1 MSAPRKNECAQK
13 INRNMNEEETEDTNW
28 PKFGSKRR
36 SQEDC
41 PFFSDSRILETE
53 ILRKYPGEMR
63 PPKRESWR
71 KKSAD
76 MNEWIGIW
84 MNEWIWNWPNTKISR
99 LEEAQRKP
107 EEIPKKPDQ
116 TRRRLEASRR
126 RPTQEVESRADS
138 LFRWGGCDGVGHCP
152 VLHHFPD
159 TQIRPI
165 NQDSQWKPNTNESN

>member
-1 MSAPRKNECAQK
+1 MKKKQK
-13 INRNMNEEETEDTNW
+13 IPIGRNSEAKEEA
-28 PKFGSKRR
+28 KKIVR
-36 SQEDC
+36 
-41 PFFSDSRILETE
+41 FSPI
-53 ILRKYPGEMR
+53 
-63 PPKRESWR
+63 RESWR
-71 KKSAD
+71 PKFSENILERGGLR
-76 MNEWIGIW
+76 NENPGGRSQPIW